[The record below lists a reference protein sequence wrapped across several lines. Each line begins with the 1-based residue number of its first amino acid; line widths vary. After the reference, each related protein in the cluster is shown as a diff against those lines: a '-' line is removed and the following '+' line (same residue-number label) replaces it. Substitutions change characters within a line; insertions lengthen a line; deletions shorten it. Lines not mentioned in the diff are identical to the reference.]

1 MIVRIIEINLWIII
15 MSLFW
20 LFDGKIIATNLNR
33 DTH

>member
-20 LFDGKIIATNLNR
+20 LFDGKIIEIKYNR